1 MRPTWSSQAIQSAA
15 YARAGQEAKAAGH
28 RALRVAADMS
38 PAVTDARALRR
49 LIAYE
54 LAVDTVVATQPLITL
69 CGYDV
74 HRIGTPGRAVIAAH
88 PARCG
93 TDVPPFTVACR
104 DERITISGEVEVF
117 DAVEFG
123 EALEAAALVVDDPL
137 HLDLSE
143 LHFST
148 PERPGTW
155 PGSSAPRTSPV
166 EKSPSPGRTDRLDC
180 ACRSSA
186 SPTTRPD
193 GPTSGLM
200 TDQRLESM
208 IRRP

>member
-1 MRPTWSSQAIQSAA
+1 MRPTWSSQAIPSAA

-88 PARCG
+88 PTRCG
-93 TDVPPFTVACR
+93 TDVPPFSVACR
-104 DERITISGEVEVF
+104 DDRITISGEVEVF

-143 LHFST
+143 LHFLDV
-148 PERPGTW
+148 GATW
-155 PGSSAPRTSPV
+155 HLARFLRAQDVAGREVSLSEAHGPARLCLSFFGLTDN
-166 EKSPSPGRTDRLDC
+166 PS
-180 ACRSSA
+180 
-186 SPTTRPD
+186 
-193 GPTSGLM
+193 
-200 TDQRLESM
+200 
-208 IRRP
+208 